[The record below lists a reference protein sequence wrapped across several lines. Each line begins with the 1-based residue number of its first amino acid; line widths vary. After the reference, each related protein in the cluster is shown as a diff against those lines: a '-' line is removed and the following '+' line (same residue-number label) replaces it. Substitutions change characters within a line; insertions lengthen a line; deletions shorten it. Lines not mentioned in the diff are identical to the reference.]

1 MRKENMKEPIEEQ
14 NKEQVEWVVVNGDQA
29 TVTLEQPIMRG
40 ETKIEK
46 VTVLKPNSGALR
58 GVRLQPLMDMDV
70 DSMMQVLPRI
80 TMPTLTKQDV
90 LSLAAGDL
98 VNLSVQVVNFLLPK
112 SVVPD
117 SQAN

>member
-1 MRKENMKEPIEEQ
+1 MKEPIEEQ
-14 NKEQVEWVVVNGDQA
+14 TKQQVEWVVVNGEQA
-29 TVTLEQPIMRG
+29 TVTLEQPIVRG
-40 ETKIEK
+40 ETKIDK

-80 TMPTLTKQDV
+80 TMPTLTKNDV

-112 SVVPD
+112 SVMPD

>member
-1 MRKENMKEPIEEQ
+1 MKEPIEEQ
-14 NKEQVEWVVVNGDQA
+14 TKQQVEWVVVNGDQA
-29 TVTLEQPIMRG
+29 TVTLEQPIVRG
-40 ETKIEK
+40 ETKIDK

-90 LSLAAGDL
+90 LSLTAGDL

-112 SVVPD
+112 SVMPD
-117 SQAN
+117 SLAN

>member
-1 MRKENMKEPIEEQ
+1 MKEPIEEQ
-14 NKEQVEWVVVNGDQA
+14 TKQQVEWVVVNGDQA
-29 TVTLEQPIMRG
+29 TVTLEQPIVRG
-40 ETKIEK
+40 ETKIDK

-112 SVVPD
+112 SVMPD
-117 SQAN
+117 SPAN

>member
-1 MRKENMKEPIEEQ
+1 MKEPIEEQ
-14 NKEQVEWVVVNGDQA
+14 KKEQVEWVVVNGDQA

-80 TMPTLTKQDV
+80 TMPTLTKENV

-112 SVVPD
+112 SVMPD

>member
-14 NKEQVEWVVVNGDQA
+14 TKQQVEWVVVNGDQA
-29 TVTLEQPIMRG
+29 TVTLEQPIVRG
-40 ETKIEK
+40 ETKIDK

-112 SVVPD
+112 SVMPD

>member
-1 MRKENMKEPIEEQ
+1 MKEPIEEQ
-14 NKEQVEWVVVNGDQA
+14 TKQQVEWVVVNGDQA
-29 TVTLEQPIMRG
+29 TVTLEQPIVRG
-40 ETKIEK
+40 ETKIDK

-112 SVVPD
+112 SVMPD

>member
-14 NKEQVEWVVVNGDQA
+14 TKQQVEWVVVNGEQA

-40 ETKIEK
+40 ETKIDK

-80 TMPTLTKQDV
+80 TMPTLTKNDV

-112 SVVPD
+112 SVMPD
-117 SQAN
+117 SLAN

>member
-1 MRKENMKEPIEEQ
+1 MKEQIEEQ
-14 NKEQVEWVVVNGDQA
+14 TKQQIEWVVVNGDQA
-29 TVTLEQPIMRG
+29 TVTLEQPIVRG
-40 ETKIEK
+40 ETKIDK

-80 TMPTLTKQDV
+80 TTPTLTKNDV

-112 SVVPD
+112 SVMPD
-117 SQAN
+117 SLAN

>member
-1 MRKENMKEPIEEQ
+1 MKEPIEEQ
-14 NKEQVEWVVVNGDQA
+14 TKQQVEWVVVNGEQA

-40 ETKIEK
+40 ETKIDK

-80 TMPTLTKQDV
+80 TMPTLTKNDV

-112 SVVPD
+112 SVMPD
-117 SQAN
+117 SLAN

>member
-1 MRKENMKEPIEEQ
+1 MKKPIEEQ
-14 NKEQVEWVVVNGDQA
+14 NQEQIEWVVVNGDQA
-29 TVTLEQPIMRG
+29 TVTLEQPLMRG
-40 ETKIEK
+40 ETKIDK

-80 TMPTLTKQDV
+80 TMPTLTKNDV

-112 SVVPD
+112 SVMPD
-117 SQAN
+117 SLAN

>member
-1 MRKENMKEPIEEQ
+1 MKEPIEEQ
-14 NKEQVEWVVVNGDQA
+14 TKQQVEWVVVNGEQA
-29 TVTLEQPIMRG
+29 TVTLEQPIVRG
-40 ETKIEK
+40 ETKIDK

-112 SVVPD
+112 SVMPD

>member
-1 MRKENMKEPIEEQ
+1 MEKQIEEQ
-14 NKEQVEWVVVNGDQA
+14 TKQQIEWVVVNGDQA
-29 TVTLEQPIMRG
+29 TVTLEQPIVRG
-40 ETKIEK
+40 ETKIDK

-112 SVVPD
+112 SVMPD

>member
-14 NKEQVEWVVVNGDQA
+14 TKQQVEWVVVNGEQA
-29 TVTLEQPIMRG
+29 TVTLEQPIVRG
-40 ETKIEK
+40 ETKIDK

-112 SVVPD
+112 SVMPD

>member
-1 MRKENMKEPIEEQ
+1 MKEPIEEQ
-14 NKEQVEWVVVNGDQA
+14 TKQQVEWIVVNGEQA
-29 TVTLEQPIMRG
+29 TVTLEQPIVRG
-40 ETKIEK
+40 ETKIDK

-112 SVVPD
+112 SVMPD